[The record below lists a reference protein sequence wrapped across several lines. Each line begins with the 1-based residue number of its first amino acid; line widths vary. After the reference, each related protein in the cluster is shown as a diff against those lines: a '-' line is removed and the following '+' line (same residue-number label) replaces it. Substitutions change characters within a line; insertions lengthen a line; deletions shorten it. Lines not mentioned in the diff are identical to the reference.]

1 MAVVHH
7 FVMTQSRFLE
17 GAARMWRRGLP
28 PSLVLQVVRIPQE
41 AMNNAL
47 EHAQAG
53 NIWVSVSCT
62 HEGPLEVQVTDDG
75 VGIDSARAHGTGLDS
90 MQRRAQALGGEC
102 TITRYEPGPGT
113 KVTLRVPAS
122 AWQGVTRT

>member
-7 FVMTQSRFLE
+7 FVMTQGLCPQ

-28 PSLVLQVVRIPQE
+28 PSLILQVVRILQE

-47 EHAQAG
+47 KHAQAG
-53 NIWVSVSCT
+53 NTWVSVSCT

-75 VGIDSARAHGTGLDS
+75 VGIDDARAHGTGLDS
-90 MQRRAQALGGEC
+90 MQRRARALGAEC
-102 TITRYEPGPGT
+102 SSSRYEPGPGT

-122 AWQGVTRT
+122 AWRGVTRT